1 MSATRDSR
9 GIFLLQDEQL
19 ATFRNLGRICG
30 VRLKKAARLCGED
43 PFLLSVMIFNRFCN
57 RFGRLEQEKG
67 KLRAMLDKKWRQRNP
82 HGSFAPVAAADLAIE
97 SYIQRYVRRTM
108 NYLGIFLR
116 KHTGETSASDELGD
130 DKILAQLVLYAA
142 NAEQCS
148 FSNNHVSGSGA
159 WRRLCRILREEK
171 RRAMREDNLVV
182 SRDKAMSFLASVFLA
197 QLLGTYR
204 AEPNT
209 AFLDF
214 IVSLH
219 DTVVSAS

>member
-9 GIFLLQDEQL
+9 GIFLLKDDQL
-19 ATFRNLGRICG
+19 VTFRNLGRICG
-30 VRLKKAARLCGED
+30 IRIKQAARLCGED
-43 PFLLSVMIFNRFCN
+43 PCLLSVMILNRFCN
-57 RFGRLEQEKG
+57 KFSRLEHGKR
-67 KLRAMLDKKWRQRNP
+67 KLREMLDKKWRRKSQ
-82 HGSFAPVAAADLAIE
+82 HGMFAPARVVDRAIE
-97 SYIQRYVRRTM
+97 SYTQKYVHRIL
-108 NYLGIFLR
+108 NFLGNFLSR
-116 KHTGETSASDELGD
+116 HTKETSASDELGD

-148 FSNNHVSGSGA
+148 FTDNHFSGSGA

-171 RRAMREDNLVV
+171 RRAMREDNLTV
-182 SRDKAMSFLASVFLA
+182 SRDKAMSFLTSIFLA

-204 AEPNT
+204 AEPHT

-214 IVSLH
+214 ATALH